1 MIKIQIKTGLKLI
14 YLVINLV
21 INRICTGF
29 NLDLSIHISCF
40 VLCGSHSPD
49 SYNYIIKKV
58 QLNQNLIG
66 PFKANYFTEFI

>member
-29 NLDLSIHISCF
+29 NLDLSIHISA
-40 VLCGSHSPD
+40 L
-49 SYNYIIKKV
+49 SYVVSIPPIV
-58 QLNQNLIG
+58 I
-66 PFKANYFTEFI
+66 TI

>member
-29 NLDLSIHISCF
+29 IYTHIL
-40 VLCGSHSPD
+40 LCPMWLASSD

>member
-29 NLDLSIHISCF
+29 NLDLSIDVYKRQGISSD
-40 VLCGSHSPD
+40 GD
-49 SYNYIIKKV
+49 V
-58 QLNQNLIG
+58 Q
-66 PFKANYFTEFI
+66 KSK